1 MRVMVSSSG
10 AVRSGRASRL
20 RTLGLV
26 SPSSSSSSWTKMVSK
41 ERGFRI
47 VSSLIVYIGLHKSL
61 HKSQDKCIW
70 MISFFALLLFFHFE
84 MS

>member
-10 AVRSGRASRL
+10 AVRSGRTSRL

-41 ERGFRI
+41 ERGFPI
-47 VSSLIVYIGLHKSL
+47 VSSLIVYIGLHKS
-61 HKSQDKCIW
+61 QDKCIR
-70 MISFFALLLFFHFE
+70 MISFFSLLLFFHFE

>member
-10 AVRSGRASRL
+10 AVRSGRTSRL

-41 ERGFRI
+41 ERGFPI
-47 VSSLIVYIGLHKSL
+47 VSSLIVYIGLHKS
-61 HKSQDKCIW
+61 QDKCIQ